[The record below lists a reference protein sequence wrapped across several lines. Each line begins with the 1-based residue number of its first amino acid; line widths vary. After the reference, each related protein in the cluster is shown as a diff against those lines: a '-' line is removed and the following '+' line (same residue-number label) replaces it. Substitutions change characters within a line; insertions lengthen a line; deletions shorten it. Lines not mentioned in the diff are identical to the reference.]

1 MDGGRG
7 CCSWDGRI
15 QVRTCGDHAMS
26 TPAVAPLSNGVKY
39 LSMGAGIAGGLGMG
53 VAAHYALPSPETER
67 TLEQQGISTYSD
79 REARATFGPMAMF
92 FAAAI
97 GAGIGKRSESAALTT
112 ASLGAAAMMASPAA
126 TGMTN
131 AESPDADKNLRTMGV
146 LGGVAAAGFAIGAV
160 DEVPLNRAKVLGLGA
175 MGLAIGTLLPETA
188 KYVGSMPG
196 DFVRS
201 VQHRNG

>member
-1 MDGGRG
+1 M
-7 CCSWDGRI
+7 
-15 QVRTCGDHAMS
+15 T
-26 TPAVAPLSNGVKY
+26 TPVAAPLTAATKY
-39 LSMGAGIAGGLGMG
+39 VSMGGGIAVGLGTG
-53 VAAHYALPSPETER
+53 VAAHYALPTPEMER
-67 TLEQQGISTYSD
+67 TLETRGISTYSD
-79 REARATFGPMAMF
+79 REARATFGPMFMF
-92 FAAAI
+92 AAAAI

-146 LGGVAAAGFAIGAV
+146 LGAVAAGGFAIGAV

-175 MGLAIGTLLPETA
+175 MGVAIGIFLPETA
-188 KYVGSMPG
+188 KYVGSMPS

>member
-1 MDGGRG
+1 MTAPVVTPLTAATKYVSLGGG
-7 CCSWDGRI
+7 
-15 QVRTCGDHAMS
+15 M
-26 TPAVAPLSNGVKY
+26 AVGL
-39 LSMGAGIAGGLGMG
+39 GAG
-53 VAAHYALPSPETER
+53 VATHYALPTPEMER
-67 TLEQQGISTYSD
+67 DLETRGISTFSD
-79 REARATFGPMAMF
+79 REARATFGPMFMF
-92 FAAAI
+92 AAAAI

-146 LGGVAAAGFAIGAV
+146 LGAVAAGGFAVGAV
-160 DEVPLNRAKVLGLGA
+160 EKVPLNRAKVMGLGA
-175 MGLAIGTLLPETA
+175 MGVAIGIFLPETV

-196 DFVRS
+196 DFIRG